1 MKDAKL
7 ERPVVA
13 VDVVALRLAENCLE
27 VLLHQRAEDPF
38 RGVLA
43 LPGVA
48 LRVDEALESAARRA
62 LTEKG
67 GLPAGDLVTIHLE
80 QLATFGGVF
89 RDPRG
94 RTVSVAYLGLS
105 RAEVAP
111 TGSGAWTP
119 VGGVPRGGLPFDH
132 EEILSTALERLRG
145 KVRYTNIARC
155 LLPPVFRIEELQAA
169 YEAILERRLNL
180 TNFRTKLLS
189 LGLIRRE
196 RVLAEAVGPRGGRPP
211 HLYRFVQDRLESA
224 DREFV

>member
-1 MKDAKL
+1 MKNPKL

-13 VDVVALRLAENCLE
+13 VDVVALRLAQGRLE
-27 VLLHQRAEDPF
+27 VLLHRRAEDPF
-38 RGVLA
+38 QGVWA

-62 LTEKG
+62 LEEKG
-67 GLPAGDLVTIHLE
+67 GIAPGELPGIHLE

-105 RAEVAP
+105 RAEGGP
-111 TGSGAWTP
+111 TGTGRWAP
-119 VGGVPRGGLPFDH
+119 VGEVPRGGLPFDH
-132 EEILSTALERLRG
+132 EEILATALERLRG
-145 KVRYTNIARC
+145 KIRYTNVARC
-155 LLPPVFRIEELQAA
+155 LVPPVFRIEELQAA
-169 YEAILERRLNL
+169 YEAVLGRRLNL

>member
-1 MKDAKL
+1 MKNPKL

-13 VDVVALRLAENCLE
+13 VDVVTLRLAKDRLE
-27 VLLHQRAEDPF
+27 VLLHPRAEDPF
-38 RGVLA
+38 QGVWA

-48 LRVDEALESAARRA
+48 LRVDETLESAARRA
-62 LTEKG
+62 LAEKG
-67 GLPAGDLVTIHLE
+67 GLPPGELPSVHLE

-94 RTVSVAYLGLS
+94 RTVSVAYLGLY
-105 RAEVAP
+105 RTAGGPEG
-111 TGSGAWTP
+111 TGRWTP
-119 VGGVPRGGLPFDH
+119 VDAVPRGGLPFDH
-132 EEILSTALERLRG
+132 EEILATALERLRG

-180 TNFRTKLLS
+180 TNFRTKLLA

-196 RVLAEAVGPRGGRPP
+196 RVLAEAVGSRGGRPP
-211 HLYRFVQDRLESA
+211 HLYRFVQDRVESA

>member
-1 MKDAKL
+1 MKNPKL

-13 VDVVALRLAENCLE
+13 VDVVALRLAGNRLE

-38 RGVLA
+38 QGVWA

-48 LRVDEALESAARRA
+48 LRVDEALETAARRA
-62 LTEKG
+62 LAEKG
-67 GLPAGDLVTIHLE
+67 GLSPGELPAVHLE

-94 RTVSVAYLGLS
+94 RTVSVAYLGLARGES
-105 RAEVAP
+105 EPGRTGGWAP
-111 TGSGAWTP
+111 
-119 VGGVPRGGLPFDH
+119 VDGVPRGGLPFDH
-132 EEILSTALERLRG
+132 EEILATALERLRG

-155 LLPPVFRIEELQAA
+155 LLPTVFRIEGLQAA
-169 YEAILERRLNL
+169 YEAILGRRLNL